1 MRPPHTKTW
10 ARRGQT
16 PIVTVR
22 GRGSGRVNIAGLTCY
37 RHGHRSR
44 LFFRLLV
51 YHGRKNE
58 KKGFGWTDYRDLLT
72 AAHQQLGPLIVI

>member
-1 MRPPHTKTW
+1 MRPLHAKTW
-10 ARRGQT
+10 GRRGQT

-22 GRGSGRVNIAGLTCY
+22 GRGSGRVHIAGLTCY
-37 RHGHRSR
+37 RPGHRSR

-58 KKGFGWTDYRDLLT
+58 RKRFGWTDYRDLLT
-72 AAHQQLGPLIVI
+72 AAHQQLATR